1 MKKVVISGY
10 YGFGNS
16 GDEAILKSIV
26 RDFREIDPD
35 IQITAL
41 SNNPAKTSAE
51 YGINAVNRL
60 NIKSIAQAIG
70 GCDLLLSGGG
80 SLLQDVTSTRSLL
93 YYLSIIR
100 IGLLYNKKIMLYAN
114 GIGPISSGT
123 NMKRVKKVIDNVDL
137 ITLRE
142 EDSLKQLNSMGVQ
155 KPKVMVTAD
164 PVLTTMPAGKE
175 TIDAIFKKEG
185 LPLDSN
191 YIGINIRKW
200 KLSRDLEVQLA
211 ASLEY
216 IYKKYNLLP
225 VFIPMY
231 QSDTEVMIKT
241 AEKMNVPYRVLSKTY
256 APEELIG
263 IMGHMELVI
272 AMRLH
277 TLIYSSI
284 TATPMVGLIYD
295 PKIKGY
301 LDYIGQSDA
310 GNVESISS
318 DMITMRVDEIMQG
331 YWDKKKRLENTMK
344 VMKKKAK
351 ENAALAYELMN
362 AEKVGV

>member
-1 MKKVVISGY
+1 MRKVVISGY

-26 RDFREIDPD
+26 RDFREIDSD

-60 NIKSIAQAIG
+60 NLKSVAKAIG

-80 SLLQDVTSTRSLL
+80 SLLQDMTSTRSLL

-100 IGLLYNKKIMLYAN
+100 IGLFYNKKIMLYAN
-114 GIGPISSGT
+114 GIGPINSAVNS
-123 NMKRVKKVIDNVDL
+123 KRVKKVIDNVDL

-142 EDSLKQLNSMGVQ
+142 EDSFKLLKNLGVK
-155 KPKVMVTAD
+155 KPEIIVTAD
-164 PVLTTMPAGKE
+164 PVLTTMPAAK
-175 TIDAIFKKEG
+175 TVIDKIFEKEG
-185 LPLDSN
+185 IPIDSKF
-191 YIGINIRKW
+191 IGVNIRKW
-200 KLSRDLEVQLA
+200 KLSKDLESQLA

-216 IYKKYNLLP
+216 IYDKYKLLP

-231 QSDTEVMIKT
+231 QSDREVMIKT
-241 AEKMNVPYRVLSKTY
+241 AEKMRIPYRILSKIY

-263 IMGHMELVI
+263 IMGRMELVI

-284 TATPMVGLIYD
+284 TATPMIGLIYD

-301 LDYIGQSDA
+301 LDYIGQNAA
-310 GNVESISS
+310 GSVDSIS
-318 DMITMRVDEIMQG
+318 DEMINIRADEIMQDYSG
-331 YWDKKKRLENTMK
+331 KKSRLENTMK
-344 VMKKKAK
+344 IMKEKAK
-351 ENAALAYELMN
+351 ENVALAYDLIK
-362 AEKVGV
+362 A